1 LLSVLTIWNH
11 EDASLNEA
19 STPRK
24 APGSQYDTLP
34 RAPMG
39 SSRLQRLHFETCTSQ
54 GFYDQERREPLTQGE
69 TAVPVTPNRAN
80 LVLELFDV
88 YYKRVYCFT
97 RKSLAPSAAEDIAQE
112 VFTRLLQVKALEEKT
127 ITSSYLI
134 KIADNLIKRRYNK
147 NQRKNQYIDSQRED
161 AIRDL
166 RRYRKEETQWSSEE
180 IAIALATLPTHERDA
195 VRLVIC
201 EGLSYEEASASL
213 GVPVSTVNN
222 WKYRGIN
229 KLKEHAEFN
238 ELKSTG

>member
-1 LLSVLTIWNH
+1 
-11 EDASLNEA
+11 
-19 STPRK
+19 
-24 APGSQYDTLP
+24 
-34 RAPMG
+34 MG
-39 SSRLQRLHFETCTSQ
+39 SSNCRVGNLGLEKATDYATTNRCK
-54 GFYDQERREPLTQGE
+54 PLDQGE
-69 TAVPVTPNRAN
+69 TDVPVTTTRAN
-80 LVLELFDV
+80 LVLELFDA

-112 VFTRLLQVKALEEKT
+112 VFTRLLTVNALEEKT

-147 NQRKNQYIDSQRED
+147 VQRKNQYIDSQREE

-166 RRYRKEETQWSSEE
+166 RKHHTTEPEWSTSK
-180 IAIALATLPTHERDA
+180 ITKALAMLPTHERDA
-195 VRLVIC
+195 VRLVVC

-229 KLKEHAEFN
+229 KLKQHAE
-238 ELKSTG
+238 STEIKNIA

>member
-1 LLSVLTIWNH
+1 
-11 EDASLNEA
+11 
-19 STPRK
+19 
-24 APGSQYDTLP
+24 
-34 RAPMG
+34 MG
-39 SSRLQRLHFETCTSQ
+39 SSNCRVGNLGLEKATVCATKNRCS
-54 GFYDQERREPLTQGE
+54 PLDQGE
-69 TAVPVTPNRAN
+69 TDVPVTTNRAN
-80 LVLELFDV
+80 LVLELFDA

-112 VFTRLLQVKALEEKT
+112 VFTRLLTVNALEEKT

-147 NQRKNQYIDSQRED
+147 VQRKNQYIDSQREE

-166 RRYRKEETQWSSEE
+166 RNHHTTEPEWSTSK
-180 IAIALATLPTHERDA
+180 ITKALAMLPTHERDA
-195 VRLVIC
+195 VRLVVC

-229 KLKEHAEFN
+229 KLKQHAE
-238 ELKSTG
+238 STEIKNIA

>member
-1 LLSVLTIWNH
+1 
-11 EDASLNEA
+11 
-19 STPRK
+19 
-24 APGSQYDTLP
+24 
-34 RAPMG
+34 
-39 SSRLQRLHFETCTSQ
+39 
-54 GFYDQERREPLTQGE
+54 
-69 TAVPVTPNRAN
+69 VTVTTTRAN
-80 LVLELFDV
+80 LVLELFDA

-112 VFTRLLQVKALEEKT
+112 VFTRLLTVKALEEKT

-147 NQRKNQYIDSQRED
+147 DQRKNQYIDSQREE

-166 RRYRKEETQWSSEE
+166 RKSRHETPQWSSSE
-180 IAIALATLPTHERDA
+180 ITIALSTLPTHERDA
-195 VRLVIC
+195 VRLVVC

-229 KLKEHAEFN
+229 KLKEQA
-238 ELKSTG
+238 KSEEMKHSA

>member
-1 LLSVLTIWNH
+1 V
-11 EDASLNEA
+11 ASLSLE
-19 STPRK
+19 K
-24 APGSQYDTLP
+24 ATVIATKD
-34 RAPMG
+34 RC
-39 SSRLQRLHFETCTSQ
+39 R
-54 GFYDQERREPLTQGE
+54 PLDQGE
-69 TAVPVTPNRAN
+69 TDVPVTTTRAN
-80 LVLELFDV
+80 LVLELFDS

-112 VFTRLLQVKALEEKT
+112 VFTRLLTVNALEDKT

-147 NQRKNQYIDSQRED
+147 NQRKNQYIDSQREE

-166 RRYRKEETQWSSEE
+166 RNLKNDEPQWSSNE
-180 IAIALATLPTHERDA
+180 ITNALSILPTHERDA
-195 VRLVIC
+195 VRLVVC

-229 KLKEHAEFN
+229 KLKKHAEAN
-238 ELKSTG
+238 EMKQSA

>member
-1 LLSVLTIWNH
+1 
-11 EDASLNEA
+11 
-19 STPRK
+19 
-24 APGSQYDTLP
+24 
-34 RAPMG
+34 
-39 SSRLQRLHFETCTSQ
+39 
-54 GFYDQERREPLTQGE
+54 
-69 TAVPVTPNRAN
+69 VPVTTNRAN
-80 LVLELFDV
+80 LVLELFDA

-112 VFTRLLQVKALEEKT
+112 VFTRLLTVNALEEKT

-147 NQRKNQYIDSQRED
+147 DQRKNQYIDSQREE

-166 RRYRKEETQWSSEE
+166 RQHHTTEPEWSTSK
-180 IAIALATLPTHERDA
+180 ITRALAMLPTHERDA
-195 VRLVIC
+195 VRLVVC

-229 KLKEHAEFN
+229 KLKQHAE
-238 ELKSTG
+238 STEIKNIA

>member
-1 LLSVLTIWNH
+1 
-11 EDASLNEA
+11 
-19 STPRK
+19 
-24 APGSQYDTLP
+24 
-34 RAPMG
+34 M
-39 SSRLQRLHFETCTSQ
+39 
-54 GFYDQERREPLTQGE
+54 
-69 TAVPVTPNRAN
+69 PVTPNRAN
-80 LVLELFDV
+80 LVLELFDA

-147 NQRKNQYIDSQRED
+147 AQRKNQYIDSQREE

-166 RRYRKEETQWSSEE
+166 RNLRDDKPQWSSDE
-180 IAIALATLPTHERDA
+180 ITDAMASLPSHERDA

-201 EGLSYEEASASL
+201 EGLSYEEASISL

-222 WKYRGIN
+222 WKYRGMN
-229 KLKEHAEFN
+229 KLKARAEEN
-238 ELKSTG
+238 KMKYSA

>member
-1 LLSVLTIWNH
+1 
-11 EDASLNEA
+11 
-19 STPRK
+19 
-24 APGSQYDTLP
+24 
-34 RAPMG
+34 M
-39 SSRLQRLHFETCTSQ
+39 
-54 GFYDQERREPLTQGE
+54 
-69 TAVPVTPNRAN
+69 PVTTNRAN
-80 LVLELFDV
+80 LVLELFDA

-112 VFTRLLQVKALEEKT
+112 VFTRLLTVNALEEKT

-147 NQRKNQYIDSQRED
+147 DQRKNQYIDSQREE

-166 RRYRKEETQWSSEE
+166 RKHHKTEPEWSTSD
-180 IAIALATLPTHERDA
+180 ITKALAMLPTHERDA
-195 VRLVIC
+195 VRLVVC

-229 KLKEHAEFN
+229 KLKQHAELTEVKN
-238 ELKSTG
+238 IA